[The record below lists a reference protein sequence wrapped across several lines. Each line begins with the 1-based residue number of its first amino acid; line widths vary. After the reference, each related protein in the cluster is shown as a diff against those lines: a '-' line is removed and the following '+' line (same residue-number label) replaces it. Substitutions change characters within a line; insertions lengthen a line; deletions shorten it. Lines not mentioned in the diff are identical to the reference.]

1 MSVIKP
7 GAGGHPGTFLP
18 LWPETGGA
26 SVPFVRCGFHTHITK
41 EDAAMKRFVQKHAQ
55 DVIGV
60 LSGFDRL
67 VFRGT
72 IRQLAYLDGMKTY
85 LSTRKLLLK
94 DFGKH
99 VQEMTKTLKGA
110 VTAAVEKLNRP
121 VVYLSSSAVRK
132 EDVAR
137 EIAERDGVAEG
148 IIALLT
154 CVEPCWSY
162 DIFRNREAKKLE
174 LQSRYRKCLSLYLYQ
189 IHPVLGFMH
198 ARIQSWFPFNIQV
211 CINGREWLARQM
223 ERDGLEYQRRDNCF
237 TWLGE
242 PERAQKLMDK
252 QLRTR
257 WPRLLGSLAR
267 ELNPAHKR
275 MFGSFVAPYYWSV
288 FQSEWAT
295 DVMFRDA
302 DALAR
307 IYPPL
312 VRHGIQAF
320 ASPDV
325 MRFLGKKIPAH
336 GHVDGRFEGEVVSDM
351 RHRPEGVR
359 LKHRVNANSVKLYD
373 KQGSVLRFETTINR
387 PRDFK
392 VYRRKEDDSNGERAW
407 RPMRQG
413 VADLHR
419 RAKVSQAANDRY
431 AEALAAVDVSTPL
444 GQQAAGLCQPTELNG
459 RRVRAL
465 RPWSPEDFA
474 LLKAVNQGQF
484 VINGLRNRDLREL
497 LCESTDSPVERRRQ
511 SARISRQ
518 LRLLRAHGLLRKI
531 PRTHR
536 YQLTFTGRQTI
547 TALLAA
553 HAASTT
559 RLADLA
565 A

>member
-1 MSVIKP
+1 MK
-7 GAGGHPGTFLP
+7 TFL
-18 LWPETGGA
+18 
-26 SVPFVRCGFHTHITK
+26 
-41 EDAAMKRFVQKHAQ
+41 QNHAQ

-72 IRQLAYLDGMKTY
+72 IRQLAYLDGMRTY
-85 LSTRKLLLK
+85 LSTRKVLLK

-99 VQEMTKTLKGA
+99 VQVMTKTLKDA

-121 VVYLSSSAVRK
+121 VVYLQSSAVRK

-137 EIAERDGVAEG
+137 KIAERDGVVEG
-148 IIALLT
+148 TIALLT

-223 ERDGLEYQRRDNCF
+223 DHEGLEYQRRDNCF
-237 TWLGE
+237 IWLGE
-242 PERAQKLMDK
+242 PERVQKLMNK

-257 WPRLLGSLAR
+257 WPHLLGRVAR
-267 ELNPAHKR
+267 ELNPAHSE
-275 MFGSFVAPYYWSV
+275 MFGNFDAPYYWSV
-288 FQSEWAT
+288 FQSEWAS

-302 DALAR
+302 EALAR
-307 IYPPL
+307 IYLPI
-312 VRHGIQAF
+312 VRHGIQSF

-325 MRFLGKKIPAH
+325 MRFLGQKLPAH
-336 GHVDGRFEGEVVSDM
+336 GHVNGNFKGEVVSDM
-351 RHRPEGVR
+351 RHRPEGIR
-359 LKHRVNANSVKLYD
+359 IKHRVNGNSVKLYD

-387 PRDFK
+387 ASDFK
-392 VYRRKEDDSNGERAW
+392 VYRRKEDDANGELAW

-431 AEALAAVDVSTPL
+431 SEALAAVAISTPL
-444 GQQAAGLCQPTELNG
+444 GQQVASLCQPTEMNG

-465 RPWSPEDFA
+465 RPWSPEDFV
-474 LLKAVNQGQF
+474 LLKAVNQGEF
-484 VINGLRNRDLREL
+484 VINGLRNRDLRER
-497 LCESTDSPVERRRQ
+497 LCDSIDSPVERRRQ
-511 SARISRQ
+511 SSRISRQ
-518 LRLLRAHGLLRKI
+518 LRLLRAHGLLKKI
-531 PRTHR
+531 PNTHR
-536 YQLTFTGRQTI
+536 YQLTLTGRQAI

-553 HAASTT
+553 HAASTEQ
-559 RLADLA
+559 LADLA

>member
-1 MSVIKP
+1 VRS
-7 GAGGHPGTFLP
+7 FL
-18 LWPETGGA
+18 
-26 SVPFVRCGFHTHITK
+26 
-41 EDAAMKRFVQKHAQ
+41 QNHAE

-72 IRQLAYLDGMKTY
+72 IRQLAYLDGMRMY
-85 LSTRKLLLK
+85 LSTRNVLLK
-94 DFGKH
+94 DFGRH
-99 VQEMTKTLKGA
+99 VQEMTKALKDAVTGA
-110 VTAAVEKLNRP
+110 VRKRRRP
-121 VVYLSSSAVRK
+121 VVYLQSSVVRK

-137 EIAERDGVAEG
+137 EIAERDGITEG
-148 IIALLT
+148 TIALLT

-174 LQSRYRKCLSLYLYQ
+174 LRSRYRKCLSLYHYQ
-189 IHPVLGFMH
+189 IHPVVGFMH
-198 ARIQSWFPFNIQV
+198 ARIQSWFPFTIQV

-223 ERDGLEYQRRDNCF
+223 DGEGLEYQRHDNCF
-237 TWLGE
+237 TWLPE
-242 PERAQKLMDK
+242 PQRGQKLMDK
-252 QLRTR
+252 QLRSR
-257 WPRLLGSLAR
+257 WPRLLGGIAR
-267 ELNPAHKR
+267 ELNPTHRK
-275 MFGSFVAPYYWSV
+275 MFGSFHAPYYWSV

-302 DALAR
+302 GALAR

-325 MRFLGKKIPAH
+325 MRFLGQKLPAH
-336 GHVDGRFEGEVVSDM
+336 GHVNGNFKGEVVSDM
-351 RHRPEGVR
+351 KHRPEGIR
-359 LKHRVNANSVKLYD
+359 IKHRVNGNSVKLYD
-373 KQGSVLRFETTINR
+373 KQGSVLRFETTVNR

-392 VYRRKEDDSNGERAW
+392 VYRSKENEPDGERAW

-431 AEALAAVDVSTPL
+431 AEALAAVDISTPL
-444 GQQAAGLCQPTELNG
+444 GKQVAGLCQPAELNG

-474 LLKAVNQGQF
+474 LLKTVNQGEF

-497 LCESTDSPVERRRQ
+497 LCKPTDSPVERRRQ

-518 LRLLRAHGLLRKI
+518 LRLLRAHGLLKKL
-531 PRTHR
+531 PHTHR

-553 HAASTT
+553 YAANTA

>member
-1 MSVIKP
+1 MQLSKQHFGP
-7 GAGGHPGTFLP
+7 GERSAAVKAFL
-18 LWPETGGA
+18 
-26 SVPFVRCGFHTHITK
+26 
-41 EDAAMKRFVQKHAQ
+41 QNHAP

-72 IRQLAYLDGMKTY
+72 IRQLAYLDGMRTY
-85 LSTRKLLLK
+85 LSTRKVLLK

-99 VQEMTKTLKGA
+99 VQEMTKMLKDA
-110 VTAAVEKLNRP
+110 VTTAVQERGRP
-121 VVYLSSSAVRK
+121 VVYLQSSAVRK

-137 EIAERDGVAEG
+137 KIAENDGVTEG
-148 IIALLT
+148 TIALLT

-174 LQSRYRKCLSLYLYQ
+174 MQSRYRKCLALYLYQ

-198 ARIQSWFPFNIQV
+198 ARIQSWFPFTIQV

-223 ERDGLEYQRRDNCF
+223 DREGLEYQRRDNCF
-237 TWLGE
+237 TWFSKPG
-242 PERAQKLMDK
+242 RVQKLMDK
-252 QLRTR
+252 QLRSR
-257 WPRLLGSLAR
+257 WPRLLGGIAR
-267 ELNPAHKR
+267 ELNPAHNT
-275 MFGSFVAPYYWSV
+275 MFGSFRAPYYWSA

-295 DVMFRDA
+295 DVLFRDA
-302 DALAR
+302 EALAR

-325 MRFLGKKIPAH
+325 MRFLGQKLPVH
-336 GHVDGRFEGEVVSDM
+336 GHVNGNFKGEVVSDM

-359 LKHRVNANSVKLYD
+359 IKHRVNANSVKLYD

-387 PRDFK
+387 SRDFK
-392 VYRRKEDDSNGERAW
+392 VYRRKEDDPTGERAW

-431 AEALAAVDVSTPL
+431 AEALAAVDISTPL
-444 GQQAAGLCQPTELNG
+444 GKQVASLCQPAEFNG

-474 LLKAVNQGQF
+474 LLKAVNQGEF
-484 VINGLRNRDLREL
+484 VINGVRNRDLREL
-497 LCESTDSPVERRRQ
+497 LCESIDSPVEHRRQ

-518 LRLLRAHGLLRKI
+518 LRLLRAHGLLKKI
-531 PRTHR
+531 PHTHR
-536 YQLTFTGRQTI
+536 YQLTVTGRQTI

-559 RLADLA
+559 RLAEWA